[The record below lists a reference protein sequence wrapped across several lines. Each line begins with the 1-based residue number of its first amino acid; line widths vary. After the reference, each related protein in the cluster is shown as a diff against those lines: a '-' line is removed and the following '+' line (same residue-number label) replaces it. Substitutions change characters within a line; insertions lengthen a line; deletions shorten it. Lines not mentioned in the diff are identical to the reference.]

1 MKPARDNRPIPGAMK
16 PALRILIVEDL
27 ANDSVLELR
36 ELDKAGIGY
45 VARRVETEIDMRR
58 ELSEFHPDIILSDFN
73 LPKFDSLTALAMAK
87 ALRPDT
93 PFVFVSGAIGAG
105 QAIEALRMGATD
117 YVLKSNPAQ
126 LVPAVQRAI
135 RETEEHAAQRQAEA
149 AVRQSQKKYESL
161 VNAIDG
167 IVWEMEVPS
176 CRFSFVSKQAERIL
190 GYPLRAWLEEPNFWK
205 DHMHPDDRDRVL
217 AYCQQ
222 QTAERNSH
230 SFDYRMLAVDGH
242 TLWLRDYV
250 SVIAEPGQPVKLQ
263 GVLVDITEPR
273 NQKQK
278 IARLNRVYAVL
289 SGINAN
295 IVRAQNRQELFDET
309 CRIAVEDGRFKHAS
323 IRLVDEAS
331 GEIRHAAT
339 MGEGT
344 EPLAG
349 QNAVA
354 EALRCRQPVVIDDL
368 GPVTD
373 TTLNNAAPKQ
383 GLRSLAVL
391 PLIVGKTPVGTLTL
405 YAGEAGFFDQDEMK
419 LLGQLAADISFAL
432 EYLKKQEQL
441 NYLAYYDSL
450 TGLPNRSLLHDR
462 LAQALLTAGAGNK
475 KLPLILVDL
484 VNFKLV
490 NDSLGKDAGDA
501 ALRGFAARLRVSLP
515 ADVTLARVA
524 GDVFALAHTGTGDGV
539 DIAQPLVEKVLG
551 ACEPALDVAGHE
563 IRMYVK
569 LGIAIFPGDGANAE
583 ILFRN
588 AETALKKA
596 KRSVEPGLYYSP
608 EMNARISESLAI
620 RNKLR
625 RAIDDQQFV
634 LHFQPILDLSS
645 GYVCGAEALVRWN
658 DPETGMVPPTQFIP
672 LMEETGMIL
681 DLGRWVLDEA
691 QSIYAG
697 WQDEGINPPRIS
709 VNVSA
714 IQLRHKSFVNDVLK
728 AIEKNPSSGIDIEIT
743 ESVMMEDVE
752 KNTSKL
758 RAVRDMGMGISIDD
772 FGTGYSS
779 LSYLAKLPIH
789 ALKIDRAFIMNIA
802 DNPNDMTLVSTI
814 ISLAHALNLKVV
826 AEGVETSIQSNL
838 LKLLRCDMM
847 QGYLFSRPLPADEFK
862 TLLSWPAQTMPN

>member
-1 MKPARDNRPIPGAMK
+1 MTPV
-16 PALRILIVEDL
+16 LRILIVEDL
-27 ANDSVLELR
+27 AGDAVLELR
-36 ELDKAGIGY
+36 ELDKAGIAY
-45 VARRVETEIDMRR
+45 VARRVETEVGLRR
-58 ELSEFHPDIILSDFN
+58 ELGEFHPDIVLSDFT
-73 LPKFDSLTALAMAK
+73 LPKFDGMTALAMTQT
-87 ALRPDT
+87 LRPEI
-93 PFVFVSGAIGAG
+93 PFVFVSGTIGEER
-105 QAIEALRMGATD
+105 AIEVLKMGATD
-117 YVLKSNPAQ
+117 YVLKGNLAR

-135 RETEEHAAQRQAEA
+135 HEAEEHAARRRAEEI
-149 AVRQSQKKYESL
+149 VRQSQKKYESL

-190 GYPLRAWLEEPNFWK
+190 GYSLRAWLEEPNFWK
-205 DHMHPDDRDRVL
+205 DHMHPDDRDWAL

-222 QTAERNSH
+222 QTVERNSH
-230 SFDYRMLAVDGH
+230 SFDYRMLAADGN
-242 TLWLRDYV
+242 TIWLRDYV
-250 SVIAEPGQPVKLQ
+250 SVIAEPGLPVKLQ

-273 NQKQK
+273 KQKQK

-295 IVRAQNRQELFDET
+295 IVRARNRQELFDET
-309 CRIAVEDGRFKHAS
+309 CRIAVEDGGFKRAA
-323 IRLVDEAS
+323 ICLVDESS
-331 GEIRHAAT
+331 GEIRHAAA
-339 MGEGT
+339 MGEDAAPPAWQGAAT
-344 EPLAG
+344 
-349 QNAVA
+349 
-354 EALRCRQPVVIDDL
+354 EALRGRQPVVVDALDAADPAL
-368 GPVTD
+368 C
-373 TTLNNAAPKQ
+373 NAMRVH
-383 GLRSLAVL
+383 GLQSLAVF
-391 PLIVGKTPVGTLTL
+391 PLSVERTPLGVLAL

-432 EYLKKQEQL
+432 EYIKKQEQL
-441 NYLAYYDSL
+441 NYLAFYDSL
-450 TGLPNRSLLHDR
+450 TGLPNRSLFHDR
-462 LAQALLTAGAGNK
+462 LAQALLTAGAEDKG
-475 KLPLILVDL
+475 LPLILVDL

-501 ALRGFAARLRVSLP
+501 ALREFAGRLRVSLP

-524 GDVFALAHTGTGDGV
+524 GDVFALAHTGAGDGV
-539 DIAQPLVEKVLG
+539 SIAQPLVEKVLG

-752 KNTSKL
+752 KNTGKL

-789 ALKIDRAFIMNIA
+789 ALKIDRAFIVNIA

-847 QGYLFSRPLPADEFK
+847 QGYLFSRPLPADEFR
-862 TLLSWPAQTMPN
+862 TLLSWPTQTMPN